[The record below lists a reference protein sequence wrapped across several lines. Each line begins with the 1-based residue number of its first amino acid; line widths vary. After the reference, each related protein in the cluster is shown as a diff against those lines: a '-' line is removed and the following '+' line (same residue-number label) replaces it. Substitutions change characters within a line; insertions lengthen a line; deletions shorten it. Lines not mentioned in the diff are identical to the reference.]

1 MKWLIITIACIQL
14 SECLFRMPLFKGKST
29 RNILREK
36 GLLED
41 FLKNHPYDPSSKF
54 EGPLSLNAYEP
65 MTNHIDME
73 YYGRISIGNPPQSF
87 TVVFDTGSSN
97 LWVPSVYCSQASCT
111 KHRRFDP
118 SRSSTYH
125 SNNQAVSIQ
134 YGTGAMVGILGYD
147 TVSISNMMIRDQEF
161 GLATSEP
168 GGFYSYM
175 TFDGILGLA
184 YPSLASGR
192 ATTVFHNMVAQNLLD
207 QPLFSVYLTRGYGES
222 GSEILFGGIDSSHYT
237 GQIRWVP
244 VTREVYWQVNIDRI
258 TINGQIVACDGG
270 CPAIVDTGTSFL
282 TGTNSA
288 IDTIQEYIGASGSQ
302 NSAASIDCSKLGSM
316 PDVVFT
322 INGMDFP
329 LSPQVY
335 TLQES
340 FYGRNICYSGFAGG
354 AAGLWILGDVF
365 IGGYYTIF
373 DHGNNRLGFAQAV

>member
-1 MKWLIITIACIQL
+1 MKWLIITLACIQL

-29 RNILREK
+29 RNVLREK

-41 FLKNHPYDPSSKF
+41 FLKNHPHDPSSKF
-54 EGPLSLNAYEP
+54 EGPLSLNVNEP
-65 MTNHIDME
+65 MTNYMDMD

-87 TVVFDTGSSN
+87 TVIFDTGSSN

-111 KHRRFDP
+111 KHRRFYP
-118 SRSSTYH
+118 SRSSTYT

-147 TVSISNMMIRDQEF
+147 TVSISNMVIRDQEF

-168 GGFYSYM
+168 GGFYSYV
-175 TFDGILGLA
+175 TFDGILGLG
-184 YPSLASGR
+184 YPSLASAG

-244 VTREVYWQVNIDRI
+244 VTREFYWQINIDRV
-258 TINGQIVACDGG
+258 TINGQVVACDGG
-270 CPAIVDTGTSFL
+270 CPAIVDTGTSYL
-282 TGTNSA
+282 TGSTSA
-288 IDTIQEYIGASGSQ
+288 IDTIQQYIGARGSPT
-302 NSAASIDCSKLGSM
+302 SVATIDCSNLGSM

-335 TLQES
+335 TLQENY
-340 FYGRNICYSGFAGG
+340 YGQSSCYSGFSGG
-354 AAGLWILGDVF
+354 GGNQWILGDVF